1 MFLHAYQ
8 CALIPPALKKKQKNG
23 KASPDSTLPV
33 STLFLSS
40 RLQQNLRQAEASPFL
55 VLTVVSSALAPT
67 FILAP
72 HRLLGGPVAF
82 VQLDFVV
89 ISL

>member
-8 CALIPPALKKKQKNG
+8 CALIPPALKKKKNG

-40 RLQQNLRQAEASPFL
+40 HLQQNLGQAEASPFL

>member
-1 MFLHAYQ
+1 M
-8 CALIPPALKKKQKNG
+8 CPDTSCLKKKQTNG

-55 VLTVVSSALAPT
+55 VLTVVSSALAQT